1 MQKQIIY
8 NFTLQDIYPN
18 TEMIYI
24 ICMVISIKV
33 DTSQVP

>member
-1 MQKQIIY
+1 MEKQLIY
-8 NFTLQDIYPN
+8 NFTLQDIYSN

-24 ICMVISIKV
+24 IRMVISIKV